1 MGLFILDHYCD
12 SYAHWIKLK
21 LDSKSLLP
29 IPQFSLVIT
38 VYDNS
43 YYVKYYTNSIIIQL
57 YTKAFI

>member
-29 IPQFSLVIT
+29 IPEFSLVIT

-43 YYVKYYTNSIIIQL
+43 YYRVSHIIL
-57 YTKAFI
+57 DRERV